1 MAMAAKTIPLDRRLC
16 ILRPGVVDIRPSRG
30 AVVGPLSVL
39 ALAVGLLV
47 LLAFTMDRLPAAVAA
62 IVLLLALVLTPIG
75 GMGAVYSLFG
85 SHVVF
90 DARKQSAR
98 FQQGMLGL
106 GLGTVELVPFWKID
120 HIELADWE
128 AGETEGRGPAFPFDL
143 RGWEIVLVKTS
154 GKRLSVG
161 QVIVPEEQELVD
173 EGFGRAYEV
182 AQAIAELTGRPLRI
196 TAALEEAPEDASPAP
211 AVDKAN
217 AKFLECAREEE
228 QGQTATK
235 EAS

>member
-1 MAMAAKTIPLDRRLC
+1 MAALGRSVPLDRRLC
-16 ILRPGVVDIRPSRG
+16 LLRPGLVEVRPSRG
-30 AVVGPLSVL
+30 AVLFPLFLL
-39 ALAVGLLV
+39 ALAVGLMV
-47 LLAFTMDRLPAAVAA
+47 LLAFTMDRLPLPLAAL
-62 IVLLLALVLTPIG
+62 VLLLALALTPIG
-75 GMGAVYSLFG
+75 GMGTIYSLFG
-85 SHVVF
+85 SHVVI

-98 FQQGMLGL
+98 FQQGLLGL

-128 AGETEGRGPAFPFDL
+128 AGETEGRGPPFPFEL
-143 RGWEIVLVKTS
+143 RGWEILLVKSS

-161 QVIVPEEQELVD
+161 QVIVPEEQGLVD

-196 TAALEEAPEDASPAP
+196 TAALEEAPEQ
-211 AVDKAN
+211 
-217 AKFLECAREEE
+217 EERP
-228 QGQTATK
+228 QTAGK

>member
-1 MAMAAKTIPLDRRLC
+1 MPAEVRTIPLDRRLC

-30 AVVGPLSVL
+30 AVIGPLSVL
-39 ALAVGLLV
+39 AVAVGLMV
-47 LLAFTMDRLPAAVAA
+47 LLAFTMDSLPVPVAA
-62 IVLLLALVLTPIG
+62 MVLLLALALTPIG
-75 GMGAVYSLFG
+75 GMGTVYSLFG

-120 HIELADWE
+120 RIELADWE
-128 AGETEGRGPAFPFDL
+128 AGETEGRGPAFPFEL
-143 RGWEIVLVKTS
+143 RGWEVVLVKTS

-161 QVIVPEEQELVD
+161 QVIVPEEQELVE
-173 EGFGRAYEV
+173 EGFGRAYDV
-182 AQAIAELTGRPLRI
+182 AQAIAELTGKPLRI
-196 TAALEEAPEDASPAP
+196 TAALAEEAS
-211 AVDKAN
+211 
-217 AKFLECAREEE
+217 EEPQE
-228 QGQTATK
+228 QTAGK

>member
-1 MAMAAKTIPLDRRLC
+1 MPAEVRTIPLDRRLC

-30 AVVGPLSVL
+30 AVIGPLSVL
-39 ALAVGLLV
+39 AVAVGLMV
-47 LLAFTMDRLPAAVAA
+47 LLAFTMDSLPVPVAA
-62 IVLLLALVLTPIG
+62 MVLLLALALTPIG
-75 GMGAVYSLFG
+75 GMGTVYSLFG

-120 HIELADWE
+120 RIELADWE
-128 AGETEGRGPAFPFDL
+128 AGETEGRGPAFPFEL
-143 RGWEIVLVKTS
+143 RGWEVVLVKTS

-161 QVIVPEEQELVD
+161 QVIVPEEQELVE
-173 EGFGRAYEV
+173 EGFGRAYDV
-182 AQAIAELTGRPLRI
+182 AQAIAELTGKPLRI
-196 TAALEEAPEDASPAP
+196 TAALAEEAS
-211 AVDKAN
+211 
-217 AKFLECAREEE
+217 EEPQE
-228 QGQTATK
+228 QIAGK

>member
-1 MAMAAKTIPLDRRLC
+1 MPAEVRTIPLDRRLC

-30 AVVGPLSVL
+30 AVIGPLSVL
-39 ALAVGLLV
+39 AVAVGLMV
-47 LLAFTMDRLPAAVAA
+47 LLAFTMDSLPVPVAA
-62 IVLLLALVLTPIG
+62 MVLLLALALTPIG
-75 GMGAVYSLFG
+75 GMGTVYSLFG

-120 HIELADWE
+120 RIELADWE
-128 AGETEGRGPAFPFDL
+128 AGETEGRGPAFPFEL
-143 RGWEIVLVKTS
+143 RGWEVVLVKTS

-161 QVIVPEEQELVD
+161 QVIVPEEQELVE
-173 EGFGRAYEV
+173 EGFGRAYDV
-182 AQAIAELTGRPLRI
+182 AQAIAELTGKPLRI
-196 TAALEEAPEDASPAP
+196 TAALAEETS
-211 AVDKAN
+211 
-217 AKFLECAREEE
+217 EEPQE
-228 QGQTATK
+228 QAAGK